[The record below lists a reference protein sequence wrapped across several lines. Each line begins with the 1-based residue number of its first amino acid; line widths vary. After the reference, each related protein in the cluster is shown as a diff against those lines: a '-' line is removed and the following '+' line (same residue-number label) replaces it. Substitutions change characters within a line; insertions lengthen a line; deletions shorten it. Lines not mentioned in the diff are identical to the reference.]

1 MRPSLIT
8 ALLVVAAI
16 CAQAQNRDIV
26 VQAPAPSA
34 PPARGYSGG
43 APAATQHH
51 DAPVVVRG
59 GTGIQDRFDFRV
71 QERNLRVFGSTGTV
85 GGRVGNRGTWGRFRG
100 CPYGYCNPGSGYFYN
115 PYYALP
121 VYIERNNGPDFNNQ
135 PSAYQVYGGEIPK
148 EYMAPGA
155 AAVDA
160 AYRQG
165 QLDQRITSLAEQ
177 VARLR
182 AEKAERDAQQA
193 RLAQSPAPSKPD
205 RSFADAGTADAKD
218 PAQGPSAAAT
228 ATLVFKNGTRL
239 DIANYG
245 VVGQTLWV
253 FDEQRARKISLDDL
267 DLEAT
272 KKVNAAN
279 GFDFKLPRK

>member
-1 MRPSLIT
+1 MRRLLTISL
-8 ALLVVAAI
+8 LAASAVI
-16 CAQAQNRDIV
+16 AQAQVRDTV
-26 VQAPAPSA
+26 VQTPSRSA
-34 PPARGYSGG
+34 GPSRGYSGSYSSN
-43 APAATQHH
+43 TSSQHQETTVQ
-51 DAPVVVRG
+51 A
-59 GTGIQDRFDFRV
+59 GTGIRDTIDVRAQRNNNNIFRGSIGV
-71 QERNLRVFGSTGTV
+71 TFG
-85 GGRVGNRGTWGRFRG
+85 GGRRGGYYGRG
-100 CPYGYCNPGSGYFYN
+100 CSRGYCNPGSGYFYN
-115 PYYALP
+115 PYYAVP
-121 VYIERNNGPDFNNQ
+121 VYIERYNGPDFNAQ
-135 PSAYQVYGGEIPK
+135 PSAYSMYGGEIPK

-155 AAVDA
+155 AMVEA

-165 QLDQRITSLAEQ
+165 QLDARITSLADE

-193 RLAQSPAPSKPD
+193 RLAQSPAQPD
-205 RSFADAGTADAKD
+205 RGFADANTADASD
-218 PAQGPSAAAT
+218 PTHGPSTAAT

-245 VVGQTLWV
+245 IVGQTLWV
-253 FDEQRARKISLDDL
+253 FDEQRARKISLADL